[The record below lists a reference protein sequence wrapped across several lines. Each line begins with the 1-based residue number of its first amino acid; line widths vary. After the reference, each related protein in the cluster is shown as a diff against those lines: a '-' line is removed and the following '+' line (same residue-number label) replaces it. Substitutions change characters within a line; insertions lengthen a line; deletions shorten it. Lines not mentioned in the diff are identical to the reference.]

1 MPNVSL
7 CAQENEVHYNPIVPP
22 RMDIITYSASTKLS
36 ETTNSN
42 DSGLHTNAFNTT
54 IKSHTFEDGVGII
67 EFDNDVTS
75 IGTNAFLNCTE
86 LKITI
91 PNSVTSIGIQAFN
104 GCGFRNI
111 IIPSSVTSIDMLSFN
126 YCQSLRT
133 VTIEATIP
141 PTLGILVFQNTSLTT
156 IYVPSESV
164 DTYKTASRWSDYAS
178 SIKPIQ

>member
-1 MPNVSL
+1 
-7 CAQENEVHYNPIVPP
+7 
-22 RMDIITYSASTKLS
+22 MDIITYSASTKLS
-36 ETTNSN
+36 ETTNSH

-86 LKITI
+86 LQKITI

-126 YCQSLRT
+126 NCQSLRT

-141 PTLGILVFQNTSLTT
+141 PTLSRYVFDGTNNC
-156 IYVPSESV
+156 IFYVPSASV
-164 DTYKTASRWSDYAS
+164 DAYKTASRWSDYAS
-178 SIKPIQ
+178 RIQAIPSN